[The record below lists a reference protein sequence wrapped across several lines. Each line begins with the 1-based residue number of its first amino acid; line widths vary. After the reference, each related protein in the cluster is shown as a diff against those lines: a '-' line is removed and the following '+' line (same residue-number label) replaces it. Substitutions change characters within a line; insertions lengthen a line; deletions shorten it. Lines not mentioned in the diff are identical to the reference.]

1 MSKYLEIK
9 LDGQPILNQLLK
21 LVDKLTFKEL
31 IAEKKSDHYYKTFK
45 NQPHFVTIMYDIYNC
60 CDLKAETCKGLSGIS
75 GKLNHVNLQ
84 KYPAKRCEE
93 DGLRNGNIE
102 FLTRYIIN

>member
-1 MSKYLEIK
+1 MSKYLYIK

-45 NQPHFVTIMYDIYNC
+45 N
-60 CDLKAETCKGLSGIS
+60 
-75 GKLNHVNLQ
+75 
-84 KYPAKRCEE
+84 
-93 DGLRNGNIE
+93 
-102 FLTRYIIN
+102 